1 MNNVGRSA
9 VIISFSLLSAACGR
23 KGPLIYP
30 DMLVPASPAA
40 VTAQQSG
47 SSVKLQFTLPDK
59 DQAGRP
65 LQGISGVKISRM
77 VSEVGQKDVCR
88 SCLADYLLV
97 RTLYLDHLPTDTQR
111 FGSRLILLDSDVIA
125 GNLYSY
131 RIVPFTADGVDGAS
145 SATAAAQ
152 VGTPA
157 PAPAVKIE
165 SFPTEVRLQITSGIL
180 SGSHAGF
187 NIYRYAVSEAKSFL
201 PLNREPFKGKSYTD
215 GTLSRGIRYR
225 YVVRE
230 LITQKSGDVAESFE
244 SREVEGMLKDDE

>member
-1 MNNVGRSA
+1 MNSVGRSA
-9 VIISFSLLSAACGR
+9 VIISYSFLSAACGR
-23 KGPLIYP
+23 IGPLIYP

-47 SSVKLQFTLPDK
+47 TSVKLQFTLPEK

-65 LQGISGVKISRM
+65 LQGMSGVKISRM

-88 SCLADYLLV
+88 SCLADYLPL

-111 FGSRLILLDSDVIA
+111 FGSRLILLDSDVKA
-125 GNLYSY
+125 GNLYTY

-152 VGTPA
+152 FGAPV

-180 SGSHAGF
+180 SGNHAGF
-187 NIYRYAVSEAKSFL
+187 NIYRSAVSEARSFQ
-201 PLNREPFKGKSYTD
+201 PLNREPFLEKTYAD

-230 LITQKSGDVAESFE
+230 LISQKSGDVAESVE
-244 SREVEGMLKDDE
+244 SLEVEGLLRDDE